1 MHYLT
6 IPRVTY
12 TARIASAAVAAALF
26 TGGAYAEGNPA
37 AQPTSPPLSTIDV
50 VGSQAPATFA
60 AVASGAAASSPA
72 DKAPA
77 TSTRGFDRGHSSA
90 GAHNTTGPRLRVVV
104 PTAYAYAVRDIART
118 FTAHTGLP
126 VTVHVTTA
134 GNAAGSVREG
144 LSEPADAE
152 EAVGASDHSRPSA
165 QSARSG
171 SAGDA
176 HAPALTSAPRR
187 RTGSHDALATQN
199 HAFDIVIATEADIAQ
214 MVGQGLIAPHSG
226 TTLPKVGIG
235 LAVPKGQAIPDIRTI
250 AALRRTLLAARTVVF
265 EDPAMGGPSGANVV
279 KLFDRLG
286 VADRMKS
293 RSKMVPADD
302 IRHALTHAHADL
314 VIEEARLLRDAPGV
328 QYVGELPAG
337 VQYFTRYAGAVTAR
351 STHPTESRALLSFI
365 AAGLSP
371 QLQRNP

>member
-1 MHYLT
+1 MPYLP
-6 IPRVTY
+6 ISRVTY
-12 TARIASAAVAAALF
+12 TARAASIAAAFALF
-26 TGGAYAEGNPA
+26 TSIAHADGNPA
-37 AQPTSPPLSTIDV
+37 AAPVGTIDIT
-50 VGSQAPATFA
+50 GSQPPATVA
-60 AVASGAAASSPA
+60 AVASGTAASSPA
-72 DKAPA
+72 AAGAPA
-77 TSTRGFDRGHSSA
+77 TPDA
-90 GAHNTTGPRLRVVV
+90 GTDHEHGSGGARNATGPRLRVVV
-104 PTAYAYAVRDIART
+104 PTAYAYAIRDVART

-134 GNAAGSVREG
+134 GNAPASVREG
-144 LSEPADAE
+144 SSEPADAGQ
-152 EAVGASDHSRPSA
+152 A
-165 QSARSG
+165 G
-171 SAGDA
+171 SASHGP
-176 HAPALTSAPRR
+176 HASQT
-187 RTGSHDALATQN
+187 

-214 MVGQGLIAPHSG
+214 MLGQGLIAPHSG
-226 TTLPKVGIG
+226 TALPKVGIG

-250 AALRRTLLAARTVVF
+250 AALRRTLLAAHTVVF

-371 QLQRNP
+371 QLQRSP